1 MCDNVGQTSQGRVRG
16 YPNQIR
22 LDSGRL
28 GISMLGMDLDFWEYV
43 TFAALFILGI
53 GALIAVVFVLGLST
67 LYSWEAASLMRCP
80 SWSFSSSSCGWF
92 F

>member
-1 MCDNVGQTSQGRVRG
+1 
-16 YPNQIR
+16 
-22 LDSGRL
+22 L
-28 GISMLGMDLDFWEYV
+28 GISMLGVDLDFWEYV

-53 GALIAVVFVLGLST
+53 GALIAVVFVLGLSI